1 MKEKA
6 EEIVTNL
13 RALVKELHGRKKEGA
28 VYKSKQLKVIQG
40 AMKNLQQ
47 DSIKIPDEMISL
59 ENRLK
64 EELEQE
70 SHVINEVYDYLKAEV
85 MTIFDMEFQQA
96 NLKNERDEEKI
107 NEKVEESIQEE
118 VKESTRDK
126 KDEQVLEEPKK
137 KKIKKVIM
145 NDDSQISMRPSF
157 RFRQR

>member
-28 VYKSKQLKVIQG
+28 VHKSKQLKVIQS
-40 AMKNLQQ
+40 AMRNLQQ

-64 EELEQE
+64 QELEQE

-85 MTIFDMEFQQA
+85 MTIFDVEFQQDD
-96 NLKNERDEEKI
+96 LKKEQDEEKI
-107 NEKVEESIQEE
+107 NEKLEESIQEE
-118 VKESTRDK
+118 MKESTHDK
-126 KDEQVLEEPKK
+126 NAEQVPEEPKK

>member
-13 RALVKELHGRKKEGA
+13 RALVKELHDRKKEGA

-70 SHVINEVYDYLKAEV
+70 SHIINEVYDYLKAEV

>member
-13 RALVKELHGRKKEGA
+13 RALVKELHDRKKEGA

-70 SHVINEVYDYLKAEV
+70 SHIINEVYDYLKAEV
-85 MTIFDMEFQQA
+85 MTIFDVEFQQA